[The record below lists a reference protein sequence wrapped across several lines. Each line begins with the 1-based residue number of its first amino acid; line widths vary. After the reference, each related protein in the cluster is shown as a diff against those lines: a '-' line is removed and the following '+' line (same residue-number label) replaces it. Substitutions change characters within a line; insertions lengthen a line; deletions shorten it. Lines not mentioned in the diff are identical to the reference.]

1 MPFFRAGKFKT
12 RIAVTELHVRACQQL
27 RYLTFLEQRG
37 LGGEAAPTQL
47 DNDEFDPVCRHVMV
61 EEARTGKLV
70 CCFRMLQL
78 SDGREIARS
87 YSARYYELSKLA
99 AFPGRMVEMGRFCVH
114 PAYRDPNILRTAW
127 AAMIRF
133 VDESGVEL
141 IFGCSSFHGVDADAY
156 MDAFALL
163 KEKHLAPRR
172 WLPRVKA
179 PKVFRFARKLRLRRP
194 DPKLALKM
202 MPPLLRSYLVMG
214 GWVSDHAVIDNQ
226 LNTLHVF
233 TGLEVKRVPP
243 ERARL
248 LRRNLIGET

>member
-1 MPFFRAGKFKT
+1 MPLFLAGKYKA
-12 RIAVTELHVRACQQL
+12 RMAASDEDVLACQQL
-27 RYLTFLEQRG
+27 RYLTFLELRG
-37 LGGEAAPTQL
+37 LGADAAADRL
-47 DNDEFDPVCRHVMV
+47 DSDEFDPICRHVMV
-61 EEARTGKLV
+61 EEARSGKLV
-70 CCFRMLQL
+70 CCFRMLPL
-78 SDGREIARS
+78 DNGRDIARS

-99 AFPGRMVEMGRFCVH
+99 GYPGRMVEMGRFCIH
-114 PAYRDPNILRTAW
+114 PAYSDPNILRAAW
-127 AAMIRF
+127 AAMTRF
-133 VDESGVEL
+133 IDQTGVEL

-163 KEKHLAPRR
+163 KDRHLAPKR

-194 DPKLALKM
+194 DPKLALRM

-248 LRRNLIGET
+248 LRRPVT